1 MTRPRLIDHAA
12 DNLGRTMPPR
22 LSIDSN
28 RFTLIDSGGNQKPIN
43 ALNLDVCFV
52 DLNQKV
58 SKMFWGKEYST
69 QDAGG
74 DIPVC
79 WSDNGMA
86 PSSQAATPQNP
97 TCMAC
102 PHNAIG
108 SAISKFSGAK
118 IKACVD
124 MKKLAFIVPGDPDN
138 MIFLMTVKP
147 GSFKNWQTYINFLK
161 AQKFTDGSSPDL
173 SDVVTRLEFE
183 SQGVLKFSPVAPV
196 PGNQALLAQREAAWN
211 KNTSGDIVGQND
223 VPYSGQL
230 AAPTAQPALAAPVPF
245 VAAPQMAAPA
255 ASNTAFAPADASQS
269 QPSGTPPKSRR
280 GRKLGATAENG
291 FQAPAAP
298 FAQGAPTQPAPF
310 MAQPSPSPAPQQA
323 LSPAQVAPQPPQGP
337 ATDTLDI
344 PPFLQR
350 QQPTTPQPTAPPAQ
364 PQAGFGMATPAQPDA
379 AMQDAIAKAFALTT

>member
-22 LSIDSN
+22 LSIDAN

-52 DLNQKV
+52 DLNVKV
-58 SKMFWGKEYST
+58 SKMYWGKEYST

-79 WSDNGMA
+79 WSDNGVA
-86 PSSQAATPQNP
+86 ASANAATPQSSN
-97 TCMAC
+97 CMAC

-183 SQGVLKFSPVAPV
+183 SQGVLKFSPVASV

-230 AAPTAQPALAAPVPF
+230 AAPVAQPALAAPVQQVQQPAVPQGDPTFGQVHPF
-245 VAAPQMAAPA
+245 GATTAAQPA
-255 ASNTAFAPADASQS
+255 KT
-269 QPSGTPPKSRR
+269 KR
-280 GRKLGATAENG
+280 GRKPGATAENG
-291 FQAPAAP
+291 FQAPP
-298 FAQGAPTQPAPF
+298 QQAPF
-310 MAQPSPSPAPQQA
+310 MAQPNPPSAPAATTQQSVQPPAPAQA
-323 LSPAQVAPQPPQGP
+323 A
-337 ATDTLDI
+337 DTLDI
-344 PPFLQR
+344 PSFLR
-350 QQPTTPQPTAPPAQ
+350 REQPTTPQPAAPSVQ
-364 PQAGFGMATPAQPDA
+364 GQGSGFGMATPAQPDA
-379 AMQDAIAKAFALTT
+379 AMQDAIAKAFALPT

>member
-1 MTRPRLIDHAA
+1 MRPRLLDHAA

-52 DLNQKV
+52 DLNMKV
-58 SKMFWGKEYST
+58 SKMFWGKEYNANE
-69 QDAGG
+69 AGG

-79 WSDNGMA
+79 WSDNGVA
-86 PSSQAATPQNP
+86 PSSQAATPQHP
-97 TCMAC
+97 TCMLC
-102 PHNAIG
+102 PHNMVG

-211 KNTSGDIVGQND
+211 KGTSGDIVGQND

-230 AAPTAQPALAAPVPF
+230 AAP
-245 VAAPQMAAPA
+245 PQVQQIAAPA
-255 ASNTAFAPADASQS
+255 PLPPNAFVPPAQQPAPVEA
-269 QPSGTPPKSRR
+269 PKR
-280 GRKLGATAENG
+280 GRKKGATAENG
-291 FQAPAAP
+291 FQAPA
-298 FAQGAPTQPAPF
+298 QPAPF
-310 MAQPSPSPAPQQA
+310 MAAPASAPFANPSPATATPTQPSVQPPA
-323 LSPAQVAPQPPQGP
+323 PAQ
-337 ATDTLDI
+337 ATDPRLEVPAFLKREPDNTLK
-344 PPFLQR
+344 PT
-350 QQPTTPQPTAPPAQ
+350 QPS
-364 PQAGFGMATPAQPDA
+364 FGMATPAAPDQ
-379 AMQDAIAKAFALTT
+379 AMQDAIAKAFALPT

>member
-1 MTRPRLIDHAA
+1 MARPRLLEHAA

-22 LSIDSN
+22 LSIDAN

-52 DLNQKV
+52 DLNPKV
-58 SKMFWGKEYST
+58 SKMYWGKEYST

-79 WSDNGMA
+79 WSDNGTA
-86 PSSQAATPQNP
+86 PSSQAATPQSP
-97 TCMAC
+97 TCMGC
-102 PHNAIG
+102 QHNVLG

-124 MKKLAFIVPGDPDN
+124 MKKLAFIVPAQASIPTGEGD

-183 SQGVLKFSPVAPV
+183 SQGVLKFNAVAPV
-196 PGNQALLAQREAAWN
+196 PGNQMLLAQREAAWN
-211 KNTSGDIVGQND
+211 KGTSGDIVGQND

-230 AAPTAQPALAAPVPF
+230 AAPAPVQQIAAPVPF
-245 VAAPQMAAPA
+245 VPATAPSAAGPSSPQQPFPQSAPPVE
-255 ASNTAFAPADASQS
+255 AP
-269 QPSGTPPKSRR
+269 KR
-280 GRKLGATAENG
+280 GRKKGATAETG
-291 FQAPAAP
+291 FQASVAQPA
-298 FAQGAPTQPAPF
+298 QAPF
-310 MAQPSPSPAPQQA
+310 MAQPNPQPAQPVASPPAAQAPSPATGQA
-323 LSPAQVAPQPPQGP
+323 ADPLE
-337 ATDTLDI
+337 I
-344 PPFLQR
+344 PSFLQR
-350 QQPTTPQPTAPPAQ
+350 TQPTTPAPVA
-364 PQAGFGMATPAQPDA
+364 PQGFGMAQPAQPDA
-379 AMQDAIAKAFALTT
+379 AMQDAIAKAFALPT

>member
-1 MTRPRLIDHAA
+1 MARPRLLDHAA

-22 LSIDSN
+22 LSIDAN

-52 DLNQKV
+52 DLNTKV
-58 SKMFWGKEYST
+58 SKMYWGKPYDINE
-69 QDAGG
+69 AGT

-79 WSDNGMA
+79 WADNGIA
-86 PSSQAATPQNP
+86 PSSQAATPQSP
-97 TCMAC
+97 TCITC
-102 PHNAIG
+102 PHNVIG

-211 KNTSGDIVGQND
+211 KGTSGDIVGQND
-223 VPYSGQL
+223 VPYTGQL
-230 AAPTAQPALAAPVPF
+230 AAPVAQPQLAAPVPF
-245 VAAPQMAAPA
+245 VASSAATMQPQMTVVPA
-255 ASNTAFAPADASQS
+255 AEAA
-269 QPSGTPPKSRR
+269 QPVKR
-280 GRKLGATAENG
+280 GRKKGATAENG
-291 FQAPAAP
+291 FHQAP
-298 FAQGAPTQPAPF
+298 PTQPAQAPF
-310 MAQPSPSPAPQQA
+310 MAQPNPPSAPATPSQPSVQPPAPAQA
-323 LSPAQVAPQPPQGP
+323 ADPLAIPQ
-337 ATDTLDI
+337 
-344 PPFLQR
+344 FLQR
-350 QQPTTPQPTAPPAQ
+350 TQPTTPPPANPGQ
-364 PQAGFGMATPAQPDA
+364 GAASGTSFGMATPAAPDA
-379 AMQDAIAKAFALTT
+379 AMQEAIAKAFALPT

>member
-1 MTRPRLIDHAA
+1 MTRPRLLDHAA

-22 LSIDSN
+22 LSIDAN

-52 DLNQKV
+52 DLNPRV
-58 SKMFWGKEYST
+58 SKMYWGKEYST

-79 WSDNGMA
+79 WSDNGVA
-86 PSSQAATPQNP
+86 PSSQAATPQSPN
-97 TCMAC
+97 CMSC

-138 MIFLMTVKP
+138 MVFLMTVKP

-196 PGNQALLAQREAAWN
+196 PGNQALLAQREAAWA
-211 KNTSGDIVGQND
+211 KGTSGDIVGQND
-223 VPYSGQL
+223 VPYSAQIAAPVAQPQL
-230 AAPTAQPALAAPVPF
+230 AAPIPFASAQSVASSAPSAAPS
-245 VAAPQMAAPA
+245 AAPISSEPTPA
-255 ASNTAFAPADASQS
+255 
-269 QPSGTPPKSRR
+269 RR
-280 GRKLGATAENG
+280 GRKKGATAENG
-291 FQAPAAP
+291 FQAP
-298 FAQGAPTQPAPF
+298 TQPQQAPF
-310 MAQPSPSPAPQQA
+310 MSQPNPPPAPAVPAQPVVQPPAPAQA
-323 LSPAQVAPQPPQGP
+323 A
-337 ATDTLDI
+337 DTSLDI
-344 PPFLQR
+344 PAFLQR
-350 QQPTTPQPTAPPAQ
+350 TQPTTPPPVAPQ
-364 PQAGFGMATPAQPDA
+364 GFGMATPAQPDA
-379 AMQDAIAKAFALTT
+379 AMQDAIAKAFALPT

>member
-1 MTRPRLIDHAA
+1 MTRPRLLDHAA

-28 RFTLIDSGGNQKPIN
+28 RFTLIDSGGNEKPIN

-52 DLNQKV
+52 DLNMKV
-58 SKMFWGKEYST
+58 SKMFWGKEYNANE
-69 QDAGG
+69 AGG

-79 WSDNGMA
+79 WSDNGVA
-86 PSSQAATPQNP
+86 PSSQAATPQHA
-97 TCMAC
+97 TCLGCA
-102 PHNAIG
+102 HNVIG

-196 PGNQALLAQREAAWN
+196 PGNQALLAQREAAWA
-211 KNTSGDIVGQND
+211 KGTSGDIVGQND
-223 VPYSGQL
+223 VPYTGQL
-230 AAPTAQPALAAPVPF
+230 AAPVAQPQLAAPVQAVAQPNTF
-245 VAAPQMAAPA
+245 VPPQEAA
-255 ASNTAFAPADASQS
+255 
-269 QPSGTPPKSRR
+269 QPVKR
-280 GRKLGATAENG
+280 GRKKGATAENG
-291 FQAPAAP
+291 FQAPPVAANTRP
-298 FAQGAPTQPAPF
+298 DYQAAQAPF
-310 MAQPSPSPAPQQA
+310 MAQPNPPPAPAQPSQPAVQSSPAPAQA
-323 LSPAQVAPQPPQGP
+323 A
-337 ATDTLDI
+337 DTLDI
-344 PPFLQR
+344 PQFLQR
-350 QQPTTPQPTAPPAQ
+350 TQPTTPPPVQ
-364 PQAGFGMATPAQPDA
+364 PQGFGMATPAAPDQ
-379 AMQDAIAKAFALTT
+379 AMQDAINKAFALPT